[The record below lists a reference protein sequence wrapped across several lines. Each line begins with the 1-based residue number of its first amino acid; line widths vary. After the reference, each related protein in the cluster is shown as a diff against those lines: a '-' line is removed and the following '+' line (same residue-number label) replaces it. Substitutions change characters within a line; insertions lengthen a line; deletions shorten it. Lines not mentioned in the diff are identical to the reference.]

1 MCKKEETHMKKLQ
14 PVTFS
19 AEENQAL
26 QSQLGVQS
34 EQKATPKSR
43 DPINYP
49 VFEVPVNKKVL
60 IYVPNHIVQD
70 EEGIDRLRMDKPLIH
85 SVTQGKKFLYF
96 RCINGLAIDG
106 TSFNGDCPLCD
117 AKDEPWDLANL
128 IIEQK
133 CKAQGLD
140 PEDTDNESVKSI
152 RSAAFSD
159 RVLKD
164 ATRYYTFP
172 IVVFE
177 TLNDDGKTFVKD
189 DEGGFKYKVMWYNIS
204 ESQYEKVWLKALE
217 AMESEPTHPGGNFFL
232 LNYCYTPKR
241 GEPNKRDSARNLAVS
256 ARNIKGSEQV
266 RKLLDEQTESWT
278 PELAQQMVINNA
290 IYAPED
296 LQEVADTALETTRNM
311 LALYQAK
318 EATGEDALAAGEPQ
332 FQLEE
337 KTSEDTGTELEV
349 GETDLDMQ

>member
-1 MCKKEETHMKKLQ
+1 MKKLQ

-26 QSQLGVQS
+26 QSQLGTQT
-34 EQKATPKSR
+34 EQKAVPKSR

-60 IYVPNHIVQD
+60 VYVPNHIVQD

-96 RCINGLAIDG
+96 RCINGLTIDG
-106 TSFNGDCPLCD
+106 TEFNGDCPLCD

-140 PEDTDNESVKSI
+140 PEDVDNESVKSI

-177 TLNDDGKTFVKD
+177 TVNDDGKTFVG
-189 DEGGFKYKVMWYNIS
+189 DENGGYKYHIMWYNIS

-256 ARNIKGSEQV
+256 ARNIKGSEGV
-266 RKLLDEQTESWT
+266 RKLLDEQTASWT

-290 IYAPED
+290 IYSPSD
-296 LQEVADTALETTRNM
+296 LQEVADDALETTRNL

-318 EATGEDALAAGEPQ
+318 EAGAEGALPGEEPK

-337 KTSEDTGTELEV
+337 KQSEEVNVAGAVEDTDEDIE
-349 GETDLDMQ
+349 MQ